1 VLEESWEGEVCPK
14 ALHEGSVKGKARIMR
29 KHLQIALM
37 LTATTAIATSFFLSA
52 SLVWAAEGDGPSPTI
67 TTTEEHGRKVYVNDD
82 APARTRPAQVAQPK
96 RPSLVYWSSKE
107 NRWKPVPSAGTV
119 SMQAARSAAAEV
131 SQYFAHESSQS
142 ANARIMAA
150 NSHGHQAS
158 QEEID
163 SAIVMAAARHNV
175 DPNLVR
181 AVVKVES
188 NFNSNAVSRKGAM
201 GLMQLMPQT
210 ARQLKVKNPFDPE
223 QNVDAGVR
231 HLKQLLEN
239 YGGDVKLTLAAY
251 NAGSGA
257 VARSAGVPRFAETQN
272 YVRRITNLY
281 YGGFDLVPSGVS
293 RDPVKVQRDAR
304 GVLYISNTD

>member
-1 VLEESWEGEVCPK
+1 MPFK
-14 ALHEGSVKGKARIMR
+14 EGSVKGKARIMR
-29 KHLQIALM
+29 KSLQLAFM
-37 LTATTAIATSFFLSA
+37 LTATTAIATSFSLSSL
-52 SLVWAAEGDGPSPTI
+52 SLVAPRAWAAEGDGRPEVI
-67 TTTEEHGRKVYVNDD
+67 TPTEEHGRTIYVNESV
-82 APARTRPAQVAQPK
+82 PAQKHATQAVQP
-96 RPSLVYWSSKE
+96 RRSSLVYWSSKE
-107 NRWKPVPSAGTV
+107 SRWKPVPSAGTA

-131 SQYFAHESSQS
+131 SQYFGHESVQS
-142 ANARIMAA
+142 ANARIVAA
-150 NSHGHQAS
+150 NARGHQAS

-163 SAIVMAAARHNV
+163 ASIVMAAARHNV

-201 GLMQLMPQT
+201 GLMQLMPST
-210 ARQLKVKNPFDPE
+210 ARQLKVRNPFDPD

-239 YGGDVKLTLAAY
+239 YGGDVDLTLAAY
-251 NAGSGA
+251 NAGAGA
-257 VARSAGVPRFAETQN
+257 VARSAGVPRYAETQN

-281 YGGFDLVPSGVS
+281 YGGFDLSPSS
-293 RDPVKVQRDAR
+293 PTHDPVRVQRDAR

>member
-1 VLEESWEGEVCPK
+1 
-14 ALHEGSVKGKARIMR
+14 
-29 KHLQIALM
+29 
-37 LTATTAIATSFFLSA
+37 
-52 SLVWAAEGDGPSPTI
+52 
-67 TTTEEHGRKVYVNDD
+67 
-82 APARTRPAQVAQPK
+82 
-96 RPSLVYWSSKE
+96 
-107 NRWKPVPSAGTV
+107 
-119 SMQAARSAAAEV
+119 MQAARSAAAEV
-131 SQYFAHESSQS
+131 SQYFARESVQS
-142 ANARIMAA
+142 ANARIVAA
-150 NSHGHQAS
+150 NSRGHQAS
-158 QEEID
+158 NEEID
-163 SAIVMAAARHNV
+163 ASIVMAAARHNV

-201 GLMQLMPQT
+201 GLMQLMPAT

-231 HLKQLLEN
+231 HLKQLLES

-257 VARSAGVPRFAETQN
+257 VARSAGIPRFAETQN

-281 YGGFDLVPSGVS
+281 YGGFDFAPSS
-293 RDPVKVQRDAR
+293 ASHDPVRVQRDAR

>member
-1 VLEESWEGEVCPK
+1 
-14 ALHEGSVKGKARIMR
+14 MR
-29 KHLQIALM
+29 KRLQLAFM
-37 LTATTAIATSFFLSA
+37 LTATTAIATSLSLA
-52 SLVWAAEGDGPSPTI
+52 APLVWAENDRASEAI
-67 TTTEEHGRKVYVNDD
+67 TTTDEHGRKIYVNEPVPLPKH
-82 APARTRPAQVAQPK
+82 AAQTAQPK
-96 RPSLVYWSSKE
+96 RSSLVYWSSKDS
-107 NRWKPVPSAGTV
+107 RWKPVPSAGTA

-131 SQYFAHESSQS
+131 SQYFGRESVQS
-142 ANARIMAA
+142 ANAKIVAA
-150 NSHGHQAS
+150 NARGHQAS
-158 QEEID
+158 QDEID
-163 SAIVMAAARHNV
+163 ASIVMAAARHNV

-201 GLMQLMPQT
+201 GLMQLMPST
-210 ARQLKVKNPFDPE
+210 ARSLKVNNPFDPQ

-257 VARSAGVPRFAETQN
+257 VARSAGVPHYAETQN

-281 YGGFDLVPSGVS
+281 YGGFDLSSTGLS
-293 RDPVKVQRDAR
+293 HDPVRVQRDAR